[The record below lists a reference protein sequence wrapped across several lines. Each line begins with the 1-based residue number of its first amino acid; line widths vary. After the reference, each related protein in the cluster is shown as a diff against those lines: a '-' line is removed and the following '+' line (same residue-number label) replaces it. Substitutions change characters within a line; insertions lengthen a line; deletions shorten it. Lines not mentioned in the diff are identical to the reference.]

1 MAPPKRQ
8 PLQEK
13 DLQGFRLFRR
23 LQGLLDGLHD
33 VGCAGDR
40 AGNRIL
46 HMDHYL
52 LLLLLAMFN
61 PLCRSVRALRQA
73 STLDKVRR
81 VLGVPY
87 TSLGSFSEAAIV
99 FDADAIKPLLASLA
113 SRLQPQAGLPG
124 LREFR
129 EVVTLVDG
137 TLLRDL
143 PRVVKALWTD
153 DDHPA
158 FKAHVQY
165 EVLKGVPV
173 DAVVTDGRAS
183 EKRVLEARLQ
193 PGRLY
198 VADQGYQKYALMQAI
213 LDAGSSLILRIAPT
227 TTQRLVEERPL
238 TEAARAAGVR
248 SDRIVWLGSHGRDRA
263 LRQPLRVLEV
273 EVTEMTAKRLRAR
286 REGLRP
292 GDRLWI
298 VTDRFDLAADLVA
311 FLYRQRWQIEIFFR
325 MFKHLLGCSHLLSH
339 DANGIQ
345 LQVYAALLACLLIA
359 LYTGRKPT
367 RRTLEMIS
375 WYLLGWASD
384 DELRTHLESLPP
396 QA

>member
-124 LREFR
+124 L
-129 EVVTLVDG
+129 
-137 TLLRDL
+137 
-143 PRVVKALWTD
+143 
-153 DDHPA
+153 
-158 FKAHVQY
+158 
-165 EVLKGVPV
+165 
-173 DAVVTDGRAS
+173 
-183 EKRVLEARLQ
+183 
-193 PGRLY
+193 
-198 VADQGYQKYALMQAI
+198 
-213 LDAGSSLILRIAPT
+213 
-227 TTQRLVEERPL
+227 
-238 TEAARAAGVR
+238 
-248 SDRIVWLGSHGRDRA
+248 
-263 LRQPLRVLEV
+263 
-273 EVTEMTAKRLRAR
+273 
-286 REGLRP
+286 
-292 GDRLWI
+292 
-298 VTDRFDLAADLVA
+298 
-311 FLYRQRWQIEIFFR
+311 
-325 MFKHLLGCSHLLSH
+325 
-339 DANGIQ
+339 
-345 LQVYAALLACLLIA
+345 
-359 LYTGRKPT
+359 
-367 RRTLEMIS
+367 
-375 WYLLGWASD
+375 
-384 DELRTHLESLPP
+384 
-396 QA
+396 